1 MVESTTRNPD
11 SSPMF
16 SRHGIMVGSSPERPS
31 MAHQLQL
38 FHLDSDIYRGTGFE
52 VRASDDEMSLC
63 SRDEPGSLMSAVLRN
78 CLISRSYPPP
88 PPITQKKK
96 KQPPETNRN

>member
-78 CLISRSYPPP
+78 CAISRRDP
-88 PPITQKKK
+88 Q
-96 KQPPETNRN
+96 QPPRTLDKKNGPLYQ